1 MISDIL
7 ACSSLGL
14 ESEQPTSVGDRSMT
28 PKSHKGTSPAVS
40 VAVQE
45 SDPFCRVH
53 QQHVAVLIA
62 KGPESSAP
70 WAFARSNAMRMD
82 MIFYRYEHETPRV
95 GIAPDSFA
103 SIIQL
108 LDFSME
114 RSGLCWQKLT
124 APALCTP
131 RVTGFTG
138 FPRIRSQAR
147 FHLPPG
153 DASQVRF
160 I

>member
-70 WAFARSNAMRMD
+70 WAFALSAAMRMD

-124 APALCTP
+124 AP
-131 RVTGFTG
+131 
-138 FPRIRSQAR
+138 
-147 FHLPPG
+147 HLISSGSLHTQSNWIHWIP
-153 DASQVRF
+153 VY
-160 I
+160 